1 MVRPRANCPPDGMS
15 ERVVVERMPS
25 DPSFFNSWHHRGDSG
40 HQPDPIVFSLLLRP
54 IIMAG
59 PRGKDL
65 RGKKKVRPC
74 ECQRELNCGCAHRV
88 CAAARGHE
96 CNAVLMDDIFFHLAG
111 GEMSLFVFYKASG
124 LKGPQF
130 NSAGGAA
137 QNPSSASCLYSK
149 KRQRRQEGD
158 GLGRG

>member
-1 MVRPRANCPPDGMS
+1 MWKKRCATLSRKHPHIYTCACECTKHGQERKRLSCHTSRPVSVVRPRANCPPDGMS

-25 DPSFFNSWHHRGDSG
+25 DPSLFNSRHHRGDSG

-54 IIMAG
+54 TIMAG

-74 ECQRELNCGCAHRV
+74 ECLRELNCGCAQRV

-96 CNAVLMDDIFFHLAG
+96 CSAVLMDDIFFHLAG
-111 GEMSLFVFYKASG
+111 GEMRLCVF
-124 LKGPQF
+124 
-130 NSAGGAA
+130 
-137 QNPSSASCLYSK
+137 
-149 KRQRRQEGD
+149 
-158 GLGRG
+158 

>member
-25 DPSFFNSWHHRGDSG
+25 DPSLFNSLHHRGDSG

-74 ECQRELNCGCAHRV
+74 ECLRELNCGCAQRV
-88 CAAARGHE
+88 CAQRVAM
-96 CNAVLMDDIFFHLAG
+96 NAML
-111 GEMSLFVFYKASG
+111 
-124 LKGPQF
+124 
-130 NSAGGAA
+130 
-137 QNPSSASCLYSK
+137 SCWMIYFSTWQVEK
-149 KRQRRQEGD
+149 
-158 GLGRG
+158 